1 MIDVALF
8 PQPFETWKNPDDS
21 CSDCSCQSGLP
32 LCTNHDP
39 TCTAATPS
47 ATPTAG
53 PGINPNA
60 PCGWSQWMNVDTPTT
75 GSGDVESLATLR
87 STFHLCDSPINIE
100 CRDVDTLEAVTQGS
114 AVTCDLRTGLT
125 CNNVDQGG
133 KCADY
138 EVRVYCPCP
147 GQYGLQ
153 SCSKDCDVK
162 F

>member
-1 MIDVALF
+1 MMVDVALC

-87 STFHLCDSPINIE
+87 STFHLCDSPVRAE
-100 CRDVDTLEAVTQGS
+100 CRDVNTQQLAPPS
-114 AVTCDLRTGLT
+114 VTCDVTKGLT
-125 CNNVDQGG
+125 CLNVDHGG
-133 KCADY
+133 SCADY
-138 EVRVYCPCP
+138 EIRVYCPCA
-147 GQYGLQ
+147 GQHTY
-153 SCSKDCDVK
+153 
-162 F
+162 